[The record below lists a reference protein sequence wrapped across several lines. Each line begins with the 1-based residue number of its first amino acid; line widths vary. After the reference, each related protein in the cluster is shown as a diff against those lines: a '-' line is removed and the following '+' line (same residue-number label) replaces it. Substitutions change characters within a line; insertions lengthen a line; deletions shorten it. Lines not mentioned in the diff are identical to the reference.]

1 MNFLTLY
8 VTLVYTILSVYSD
21 IVPLAGITKEYYYN
35 LREDNNQANHN
46 KSNEMPEYD
55 DQLPDFP
62 HKQLEEEQ
70 KPFHKLSEI
79 LNSGS
84 VIPLWLA
91 NPIYYVLELFPRAIS
106 YYFN

>member
-21 IVPLAGITKEYYYN
+21 IEPRIQKEYYYN
-35 LREDNNQANHN
+35 LHENNSQANHN
-46 KSNEMPEYD
+46 KFHEMPEYD

-70 KPFHKLSEI
+70 NPFHKLSEV

-84 VIPLWLA
+84 VVPLWLV